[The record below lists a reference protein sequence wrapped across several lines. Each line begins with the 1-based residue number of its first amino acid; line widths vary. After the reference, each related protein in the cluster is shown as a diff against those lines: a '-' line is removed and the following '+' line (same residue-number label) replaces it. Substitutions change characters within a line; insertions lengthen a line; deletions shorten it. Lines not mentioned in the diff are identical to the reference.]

1 MRSIENPKVAW
12 SGKGLQYTEEE
23 ISLVA
28 AVMRDADPLTQ
39 GKHQQQ
45 FEARFKEYTGAKA
58 AFAVS
63 HCSAA
68 LQLSA
73 MLTKIG
79 PGDEVIL
86 PAHTF
91 AATAIPFGRTGAT
104 LVWADIDPET
114 RLISVKSIEQ
124 KISPRTKVI
133 VVVHLYGL
141 MADMDPIMEIARRH
155 HLFVIEDAAQ
165 SAGASYKGKKA
176 GSIGDLG
183 CFSFHTHKNISTL
196 GEGGMLTVNRPE
208 WIDLIPGL
216 RHNGMRPFSEP
227 RDRYWI
233 PTMTNVDFDWE
244 GVWPYKFCLG
254 EVQCA
259 LGSKL
264 LERLDAISE
273 KRRSRAQRFLA
284 ALSDFPELSFQKTPA
299 GQDHVYHLLTAKY
312 DGRAFGK
319 TRDDFMELMAF
330 THKVQVIV
338 QYYPLYRY
346 PLFIRAGFGKA
357 DCPHTDDFYDNMVSF
372 PFHHWLSEENVDYMI
387 KAARSTLASLRG

>member
-1 MRSIENPKVAW
+1 
-12 SGKGLQYTEEE
+12 
-23 ISLVA
+23 
-28 AVMRDADPLTQ
+28 
-39 GKHQQQ
+39 
-45 FEARFKEYTGAKA
+45 
-58 AFAVS
+58 
-63 HCSAA
+63 
-68 LQLSA
+68 
-73 MLTKIG
+73 
-79 PGDEVIL
+79 
-86 PAHTF
+86 
-91 AATAIPFGRTGAT
+91 
-104 LVWADIDPET
+104 
-114 RLISVKSIEQ
+114 
-124 KISPRTKVI
+124 
-133 VVVHLYGL
+133 
-141 MADMDPIMEIARRH
+141 MAEMDPIMEIARRH

-208 WIDLIPGL
+208 WIDFFPGL